1 MVYICILTALIIM
14 TLAIVWA
21 IKKRTNTSKWISC
34 ILIGILCAT
43 FFMVLPTEWVKEGK
57 EVLSKPLYTVLSALL
72 YSFKA
77 LGGRQDIAQLESVA
91 LDGVLKTVYICVGYV
106 MFALAP
112 ILASSLVLSC
122 IGDVG
127 ERMRYLFSRSKKCCV
142 FSEINENSLA
152 LAEGIAQEPGRKTL
166 VFCGTK
172 DADKDLAEKAKK
184 LGAILLHKSA
194 DQLRLGCRFKA
205 YEFYLLSEK
214 EEQNIELTEGFI
226 LKRDALQKHDITI
239 CSFVQNKANIHVM
252 ESMIAKKPCAVF
264 ESTHEVLLE
273 KAATIH
279 SQSPKTELVFFGVS
293 PTDQEFAR
301 FAQQYG
307 VTSYEGDWQ
316 STELDDRYK
325 GYDINLYYAQDKED
339 EFGNT
344 KKVADSKGLG
354 YRNNHLVTQWQEE
367 PLKIRFI
374 DEIALFCNNHLFEHP
389 LYDLPAGQKDI
400 FVLLVGCGR
409 LGMQMLKTV
418 LWCGQIK
425 GYTLKVRVLDKEAER
440 IEKEFYSQCPEIGI
454 AAEDVKEENAD
465 SAKKIYDVAF
475 EQVDVESMDFEAKIN
490 AHADATFICV
500 ATGSDELNVSTAE
513 TIHSILRRKYIED
526 TPPIFARVRKGKIA
540 KNFEEKGSY
549 LDERNISLFGTAKSI
564 YANKALFHP
573 DLENLALAVHL
584 CYNWALDQ
592 PKDSFDYKKALYDYC
607 TSEYARRS
615 SMAAALHIGAKIR
628 GAGIIAAGPIPTE
641 EELSKFVRALE
652 DKTLELA
659 LMENEHE
666 RWNAYMRSEGF
677 RKATF
682 EVVKQYAP
690 YTRTHKDEMAK
701 WHPCIVPWVELD
713 GLQEQYNA
721 LQNALY
727 LKPSNFKEYDQK
739 LVVEIPQIIQ
749 RANKLC
755 KEGW

>member
-1 MVYICILTALIIM
+1 MVYVCVLIALIIM

-21 IKKRTNTSKWISC
+21 VKKRTNTSKWISC
-34 ILIGILCAT
+34 VLIGILCAT

-91 LDGVLKTVYICVGYV
+91 LDGVLKTVYICVSYV

-122 IGDVG
+122 IGDMG

-152 LAEGIAQEPGRKTL
+152 LAEGIAQGPDRKTL

-172 DADKDLAEKAKK
+172 STDKDHVEKAKK

-194 DQLRLGCRFKA
+194 DQLRLGRRFQA
-205 YEFYLLSEK
+205 YEFYFLSEK
-214 EEQNIELTEGFI
+214 EEKNIELTEGFI
-226 LKRDALQKHDITI
+226 LKRDALQKYEVTI

-252 ESMIAKKPCAVF
+252 ESMVAKKPCAVF
-264 ESTHEVLLE
+264 ESTHEVLLK
-273 KAATIH
+273 KAATIR
-279 SQSPKTELVFFGVS
+279 SRSPKTELVFFGVS
-293 PTDQEFAR
+293 PTDREFAR
-301 FAQQYG
+301 FAQQYA
-307 VTSYEGDWQ
+307 VTAYEGDWQ

-325 GYDINLYYAQDKED
+325 GYDINLYYPRD
-339 EFGNT
+339 EKDESGKT
-344 KKVADSKGLG
+344 KTVAVSKGLG
-354 YRNNHLVTQWQEE
+354 YRNNHLIAQWQEE

-389 LYDLPAGQKDI
+389 LYDLPAGRKDI
-400 FVLLVGCGR
+400 SVLLVGCGR
-409 LGMQMLKTV
+409 LGMQMLKSV

-425 GYTLKVRVLDKEAER
+425 GYTLKVRVLDKKAIR
-440 IEKEFYSQCPEIGI
+440 IEKEFRAQCPEM
-454 AAEDVKEENAD
+454 DH
-465 SAKKIYDVAF
+465 YDVAF
-475 EQVDVESMDFEAKIN
+475 EYANVENNDFEAKIQ

-526 TPPIFARVRKGKIA
+526 TPPIFARVRKSKIA

-564 YANKALFHP
+564 YANKALFHS

-592 PKDSFDYKKALYDYC
+592 PKDSFAYKKALYDYC

-628 GAGIIAAGPIPTE
+628 GAGITTAGPIPTE
-641 EELSKFVRALE
+641 EELSEFVRALE
-652 DKTLELA
+652 DKGLELA
-659 LMENEHE
+659 LTENEHK
-666 RWNAYMRSEGF
+666 RWNAFMRSEGF
-677 RKATF
+677 RKAAF
-682 EVVKQYAP
+682 EEVKQYAP
-690 YTRTHKDEMAK
+690 YTRTHKDEVAK
-701 WHPCIVPWVELD
+701 WHPCIVPWAELD

-721 LQNALY
+721 LQKELN
-727 LKPSNFKEYDQK
+727 LKPSDFKEYDRK
-739 LVVEIPQIIQ
+739 IVVETPQIIQ